1 MIFPKVLILTLFIFG
16 TFAKDSNKN
25 VEERIEAL
33 ERKLTALTKADEKE
47 DIETKNK
54 FKDIERKF
62 VELSNADE
70 KKHIE
75 NHKQSELIWKK
86 FRELSNVD
94 DETNKQVKVIEKK
107 LAALT
112 KAIEIEDDTSNLTS
126 IVSCTLVPK

>member
-33 ERKLTALTKADEKE
+33 ERKVTALTKADEKE
-47 DIETKNK
+47 D
-54 FKDIERKF
+54 
-62 VELSNADE
+62 
-70 KKHIE
+70 
-75 NHKQSELIWKK
+75 KQ
-86 FRELSNVD
+86 F
-94 DETNKQVKVIEKK
+94 KVIERK

-112 KAIEIEDDTSNLTS
+112 KAIEMEDDASNLTS

>member
-33 ERKLTALTKADEKE
+33 ERKVTALTKACEKE
-47 DIETKNK
+47 DIET
-54 FKDIERKF
+54 
-62 VELSNADE
+62 
-70 KKHIE
+70 
-75 NHKQSELIWKK
+75 
-86 FRELSNVD
+86 
-94 DETNKQVKVIEKK
+94 NKQFKVIEKK

-126 IVSCTLVPK
+126 IVSCTLVPNK